1 MAELKQV
8 ERNLLTITEEI
19 EEEVAKITGNV
30 TDQDN

>member
-19 EEEVAKITGNV
+19 EEEVAKITGKG
-30 TDQDN
+30 